1 MESAHTG
8 IIILDWQPFRSSTI
22 SLSIKYT
29 LHLDLI
35 DLNRVRDLA
44 DLLKHSPPQGYIFEG
59 LPTFNQAETIIKW
72 SRQSK
77 FNLYIFD
84 LNTKT
89 DTSNKKNILGRF
101 LKSHC
106 QIFTFDSN
114 KDLIELSQDVFCQI
128 SRLCFQ
134 EPGLAEKYFYFREV
148 AQKLHIPHIIISG
161 ACSYIYYGKRSLK
174 DIDVVVPKKTDLEK
188 LSKIVNM
195 PVIKSSSSCANMYYL
210 NLKEVDVNSEIEI
223 FWQEGGKNKVVN
235 IDFNT
240 LLKDARKISFLG
252 ADCLVASPEDT
263 IIFKFCLGRLGI
275 DDFNDFKDDFE
286 DVRGLIISQ
295 PINWS
300 LVHKKAQK
308 MGALERI
315 KRGKQLFGIA
325 S

>member
-1 MESAHTG
+1 MESAHIG
-8 IIILDWQPFRSSTI
+8 IVILGSQSFESSII
-22 SLSIKYT
+22 SLSIKHT

-44 DLLKHSPPQGYIFEG
+44 DLFKHSPPQGYIFKG
-59 LPTFNQAETIIKW
+59 LPTFDQAETIIKW

-77 FNLYIFD
+77 FDLYIFD

-89 DTSNKKNILGRF
+89 DTSNKKNILSGF
-101 LKSHC
+101 SKSHC
-106 QIFTFDSN
+106 QIFTFNGN
-114 KDLIELSQDVFCQI
+114 KNLIELSQDVFCQI

-148 AQKLHIPHIIISG
+148 SHKLHIPHIIISG

-188 LSKIVNM
+188 LSRIVNI
-195 PVIKSSSSCANMYYL
+195 PVIKSSSFCANMSYL

-235 IDFNT
+235 IDFNA
-240 LLKDARKISFLG
+240 LLRDARKISFLG
-252 ADCLVASPEDT
+252 VDCLVASPEDT

-295 PINWS
+295 PINWP
-300 LVHKKAQK
+300 LVYEKAKK
-308 MGALERI
+308 MGALARI
-315 KRGKQLFGIA
+315 KRGKKLLGI
-325 S
+325 